1 MGSTE
6 ATVRTHNH
14 QKEGVHMRN
23 VTRLGIDLAKHVFQ
37 LHGVDDRG
45 HTVLRRQIS
54 RAQLRAC
61 CAQLR
66 PCLIGMEACGSAHY
80 WARELRTLGHDVRLI
95 APQFVAPYRK
105 NDKNDGNDAEA
116 ICEAVGRPHMRFVP
130 VKELEQQA
138 VLTVHRARQLL
149 VAERTALVNQTRG
162 LLAEYGLILPVGV
175 GALRR
180 AWATLLETPALPAL
194 AREVFT
200 DLADRLRA
208 LDERIAGYDRRVAQ
222 LARQTDAA
230 QRLLQVPG
238 VGPVTATAL
247 IATIGDAR
255 AFKNGRQLAAWL
267 GMVPRQHSSGGTRR
281 LGRITKRGDV
291 YLRTLLIHGARAV
304 MRQLARRTDATS
316 RWVLA
321 LKARR
326 GFNKAVVALA
336 AKQARVLWALLA
348 TGRPYEP
355 AAACP

>member
-1 MGSTE
+1 MMTI
-6 ATVRTHNH
+6 
-14 QKEGVHMRN
+14 
-23 VTRLGIDLAKHVFQ
+23 TRIGIDLAKHVFQ
-37 LHGVDDRG
+37 LHGVDDGGR
-45 HTVLRRQIS
+45 TILRRRVS
-54 RAQLRAC
+54 RTQLRPFFV
-61 CAQLR
+61 QLR
-66 PCLIGMEACGSAHY
+66 PCLVGMEACGSAHY
-80 WARELRTLGHDVRLI
+80 WARELRALGHDVRLM

-130 VKELEQQA
+130 VKDIEQQA

-162 LLAEYGLILPVGV
+162 LLAEYGLIVPAGI

-180 AWATLLETPALPAL
+180 AGAALLEVPELPAL
-194 AREVFT
+194 AREVFA

-208 LDERIAGYDRRVAQ
+208 LDERIAVYDRRVTQ
-222 LARQTDAA
+222 LARQTEPA
-230 QRLLQVPG
+230 QRLQQVPG
-238 VGPVTATAL
+238 VGPVTAMAL
-247 IATIGDAR
+247 VATIGDAR

-267 GMVPRQHSSGGTRR
+267 GLVPRQHSSGGTRR

-304 MRQLARRTDATS
+304 MRQLARRTDTTS
-316 RWVLA
+316 RWVTA

-336 AKQARVLWALLA
+336 AKHARMLWALLV
-348 TGRPYEP
+348 TGRPYQP
-355 AAACP
+355 AACP

>member
-1 MGSTE
+1 M
-6 ATVRTHNH
+6 
-14 QKEGVHMRN
+14 MN
-23 VTRLGIDLAKHVFQ
+23 VTRIGIDLAKHVFQ

-45 HTVLRRQIS
+45 HTVLRRRVS
-54 RAQLRAC
+54 RTQPRPFI
-61 CAQLR
+61 AQLR
-66 PCLIGMEACGSAHY
+66 PCLVGIEACGSAPY

-130 VKELEQQA
+130 VKDIQPQA

-149 VAERTALVNQTRG
+149 VAERTALGNQTRG
-162 LLAEYGLILPVGV
+162 LLAEYGLIVPAGL

-180 AWATLLETPALPAL
+180 ALPGLLEAPELPAL

-208 LDERIAGYDRRVAQ
+208 LDERIAGYDRRIAQ

-238 VGPVTATAL
+238 VRPVTATAL
-247 IATIGDAR
+247 LATIGDAR
-255 AFKNGRQLAAWL
+255 TFKNGRQFAAWL
-267 GMVPRQHSSGGTRR
+267 GMVPRHHSSGGTRR
-281 LGRITKRGDV
+281 LGRITTRGDV

-316 RWVLA
+316 RWVTA

-326 GFNKAVVALA
+326 GF
-336 AKQARVLWALLA
+336 
-348 TGRPYEP
+348 
-355 AAACP
+355 